1 MEDQAR
7 SKELSELQAVQ
18 PVLQQILDDASVLNV
33 VRARAERLLAMGKVA
48 AAR

>member
-7 SKELSELQAVQ
+7 GHELNELQAVQ
-18 PVLQQILDDASVLNV
+18 PVLQQILDDPSVLNV
-33 VRARAERLLAMGKVA
+33 VRARAERLMEMGKTA